1 MTRNRTYPDTVADE
15 FSRPPRTITDKE
27 SRDIDIRVA
36 EPSDRDALVEM
47 YVQFNP
53 ADRAQGIPP
62 VKQYAID
69 KWLDTVL
76 AGDCRN
82 VIAWDGDDAVGHAML
97 VPDNEDAYELAIF
110 VLGSHQSAGI
120 GTELLKTLLG
130 HAQREEIETLWL
142 TVERWNEPAIALYK
156 KVGFEVCGA
165 ESFEIEMSIRLN

>member
-15 FSRPPRTITDKE
+15 FPRPPRTITDRE
-27 SRDIDIRVA
+27 ARDIDIRVA
-36 EPSDRDALVEM
+36 EPSDRDALVDM
-47 YVQFNP
+47 YTEFNP

-62 VKQYAID
+62 VKEYAID
-69 KWLDTVL
+69 NWLDTVL
-76 AGDCRN
+76 AEDCRN

-130 HAQREEIETLWL
+130 HAQREDIETLWL
-142 TVERWNEPAIALYK
+142 TVERWNEPAIALYE
-156 KVGFEVCGA
+156 KVGFEVCSA